1 MKNRIFIVMLIAT
14 LLFSGNACVQKPQ
27 PEPEPEQPISSSDP
41 TPVMEMPNEKDYDL
55 GEKALVEEIEIL
67 FLESWPLQA
76 LAVVKGFVPDGCTEI
91 YHSEAIRSED
101 TFHIT
106 LYTARPKD
114 MMCTQALE
122 EFVVNVPLDI
132 YGLLASTYQVVAY
145 EYSTSFTLEVDNIL
159 ELPQG

>member
-1 MKNRIFIVMLIAT
+1 MKNRIFIMMLIAT
-14 LLFSGNACVQKPQ
+14 LLFSINACVQKPQ
-27 PEPEPEQPISSSDP
+27 PEPEPEQPVSSGDP
-41 TPVMEMPNEKDYDL
+41 TPVVEIPDEKNYEL
-55 GEKALVEEIEIL
+55 GETALVEEIEIL
-67 FLESWPLQA
+67 FLETWPLQA
-76 LAVVKGFVPDGCTEI
+76 MAVVKGYMPDGCTEI
-91 YHSEAIRSED
+91 YHYKAIRSED

-159 ELPQG
+159 EPPQG